1 MKTGTVCVPVRE
13 REVWRYIHTCRE
25 QLEQEVRHVRE
36 EVEVAE
42 KQLVSLRRENR
53 KTMLVSVF
61 IFALLIALYYLFTL
75 AIAPQT

>member
-1 MKTGTVCVPVRE
+1 MKTGTVCVHVRE
-13 REVWRYIHTCRE
+13 REVRRYIHTCRE
-25 QLEQEVRHVRE
+25 QLEQEVREVRE

-61 IFALLIALYYLFTL
+61 IFALLIAVYYLFTL
-75 AIAPQT
+75 V

>member
-1 MKTGTVCVPVRE
+1 M
-13 REVWRYIHTCRE
+13 
-25 QLEQEVRHVRE
+25 RHVKE

-75 AIAPQT
+75 AAPQT